1 MAPGVRWSLLALGAT
16 LLLAGCGGDVDPGR
30 TPAGLAQVRF
40 LDNLYNGRLDPVYAT
55 LHPAYQRLV
64 PRKRFVA
71 CTRAAALG
79 GLDSIE
85 ILDVYDDPVEIP
97 GSGRVRR
104 EGGPRAPDVVGRR
117 GDDLR
122 QPRGQGRATLALG
135 AERRRRERV
144 PRRSLPRRLTA
155 HCYRRAHVRRPG
167 VRRRVPALQEVVP
180 R

>member
-40 LDNLYNGRLDPVYAT
+40 LDALYNGNLDPVYAA

-85 ILDVYDDPVEIP
+85 ILDVYSDPVDIP
-97 GSGRVRR
+97 GSGHVPAKAVRVRLTSSDGNATTFVNHEVEVGSR
-104 EGGPRAPDVVGRR
+104 WRWVLNAAAASAYRAGRC
-117 GDDLR
+117 
-122 QPRGQGRATLALG
+122 P
-135 AERRRRERV
+135 
-144 PRRSLPRRLTA
+144 
-155 HCYRRAHVRRPG
+155 
-167 VRRRVPALQEVVP
+167 
-180 R
+180 